1 MQIDKIIDTGV
12 KLDDAI
18 SFIREKAVL
27 NDSLKKDELV
37 SKLKP
42 EFYSKIS
49 KILKNTPVYNPQNK
63 EWPNSLA
70 PPSLDPN
77 ETILARLASG
87 ASVKEIDIDADTGK
101 LTIIGDANGLFYP
114 LGDDGSKRSN
124 GPNAVYI
131 PGRGKRINLF
141 SSKNLKVSPS
151 KLLARYITFRD
162 QNIGGIIDLAI
173 GMIDNPGGRG
183 KLADYGDKADDM
195 KLIASLLRKL
205 KQQGIK
211 TKAELNDAGM
221 DIVSFCQTWDPV
233 TDEANFS
240 VMSPHF
246 QNRLYITNP
255 DLLKGKEVS
264 DDEIQAYND
273 AVASMTTD
281 KAFLEAYA
289 RPPRF
294 INLDKLNETGRLSV
308 AIGGKKRRTRK
319 NKKSKKGKKTR
330 KLNKKGRKTRKLRK
344 RGKKGKR
351 TTRRY

>member
-1 MQIDKIIDTGV
+1 
-12 KLDDAI
+12 
-18 SFIREKAVL
+18 
-27 NDSLKKDELV
+27 
-37 SKLKP
+37 
-42 EFYSKIS
+42 
-49 KILKNTPVYNPQNK
+49 
-63 EWPNSLA
+63 
-70 PPSLDPN
+70 
-77 ETILARLASG
+77 
-87 ASVKEIDIDADTGK
+87 
-101 LTIIGDANGLFYP
+101 
-114 LGDDGSKRSN
+114 
-124 GPNAVYI
+124 
-131 PGRGKRINLF
+131 
-141 SSKNLKVSPS
+141 
-151 KLLARYITFRD
+151 
-162 QNIGGIIDLAI
+162 
-173 GMIDNPGGRG
+173 
-183 KLADYGDKADDM
+183 
-195 KLIASLLRKL
+195 
-205 KQQGIK
+205 
-211 TKAELNDAGM
+211 M

-294 INLDKLNETGRLSV
+294 INLDKLNETRRLSV